1 MKPLSLR
8 GKIVVMASVVVAAAC
23 LFLTVISITSANK
36 YMRSL
41 VSYDT
46 TSSVQALPPPIPP
59 RAAAWKT
66 GFKARLPRLFPTLK
80 KTGCLS
86 GLP

>member
-46 TSSVQALPPPIPP
+46 TSSVQGASAPHSSQGSSMEDWLQGEASPPVSDIE
-59 RAAAWKT
+59 
-66 GFKARLPRLFPTLK
+66 
-80 KTGCLS
+80 
-86 GLP
+86 

>member
-46 TSSVQALPPPIPP
+46 TSSVQGASAPPFLPGQQHG
-59 RAAAWKT
+59 RLASRR
-66 GFKARLPRLFPTLK
+66 GFPACFRH
-80 KTGCLS
+80 
-86 GLP
+86 